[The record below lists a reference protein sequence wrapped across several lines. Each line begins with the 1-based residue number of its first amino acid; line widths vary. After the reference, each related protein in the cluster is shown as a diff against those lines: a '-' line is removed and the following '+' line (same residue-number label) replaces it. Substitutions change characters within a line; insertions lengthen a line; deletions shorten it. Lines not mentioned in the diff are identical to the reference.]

1 MVLVIGKQFHNG
13 VPILQE
19 AQIMVS
25 KKGMILAVLLGFVM
39 VLSLWA
45 QQTVDPSVSNDSVQL
60 TEPTA
65 RFPYVGRI
73 TGTKVYI
80 RSGPAEVYYPVGQF
94 DLGQLVVVH
103 EEKYGSWARVAPTSQ
118 KQTLTEAELAEL
130 VGKEIIRGQVTGNR
144 GRVRAGSVDIVPP
157 AHASEVQTK
166 CNMGDEVRVI
176 GQRDNFYKIECP
188 AGCFFWAALDYIES
202 ETPATK
208 EAIDQVQQ
216 QEAAAAEE
224 QKTAAQQTEQISKD
238 RQEYLAAVEMLQLE
252 QAKPMAQRDYQPIRE
267 RLEKLLDA
275 TASPAVK
282 STGQILLQQLARC
295 ETGLNL
301 WKLSHQQ
308 NAQLKETL
316 TKINQD
322 RQKVELLVAAQSAVG
337 ATPDGIVVKG
347 LLEKSAVFTAE
358 NKNLRFLVLDADN
371 RIIYYAVAAK
381 AGLDLSGYVGK
392 KVSMLGQAQYDTI
405 TRIRILK
412 VTNIVEQTSEIKGD
426 KKADDKIIKK

>member
-1 MVLVIGKQFHNG
+1 M
-13 VPILQE
+13 
-19 AQIMVS
+19 
-25 KKGMILAVLLGFVM
+25 
-39 VLSLWA
+39 
-45 QQTVDPSVSNDSVQL
+45 
-60 TEPTA
+60 
-65 RFPYVGRI
+65 
-73 TGTKVYI
+73 
-80 RSGPAEVYYPVGQF
+80 
-94 DLGQLVVVH
+94 
-103 EEKYGSWARVAPTSQ
+103 
-118 KQTLTEAELAEL
+118 
-130 VGKEIIRGQVTGNR
+130 GKEIIRGQVTGNR
-144 GRVRAGSVDIVPP
+144 VRVRAGSVDIVPP

-188 AGCFFWAALDYIES
+188 EGCFFWAALDYIES

-358 NKNLRFLVLDADN
+358 NKNQRFLVLDADN